1 MTVNFER
8 CLIEK
13 TKKWNEEYKEVICK
27 MASGEG
33 SVKLTGDEI
42 QFMKG
47 FSQITGVMPWDCVI
61 EGDRLIF
68 VVKEGKVGQVI
79 GKGGANIKQV
89 KDVFQ
94 REVNVVEYAA
104 TAESFVRNALAPANI
119 KKVSIVENKNGKT
132 VSIVDVSPED
142 RGRAIGKNGRN
153 IERARI
159 LVKRHFGIEDIILA

>member
-1 MTVNFER
+1 
-8 CLIEK
+8 
-13 TKKWNEEYKEVICK
+13 

-33 SVKLTGDEI
+33 SVKLTGDEL

-89 KDVFQ
+89 K
-94 REVNVVEYAA
+94 
-104 TAESFVRNALAPANI
+104 AENFVRNALAPANI
-119 KKVSIVENKNGKT
+119 KKVSIVENKSGKT

-142 RGRAIGKNGRN
+142 RGRVIGKNGRN